1 MNLLN
6 VYIRL
11 ILKYWEQ
18 QAVIMKTFNFSKRA
32 PSVKTFALILAG
44 GQSSRMGGED
54 KGLVLL
60 DGKALIDHVIDK
72 IRPQVSHIAIS
83 TNRNLEEYAR
93 RSPHIFPDA
102 RQWQHFGPLSALC
115 TAANDLQLA
124 TADWLLV
131 VPCDMPYLPDDLV
144 ARFETVS
151 KRTPLCNAFYVE
163 TPVTMH
169 YNIMYIRP
177 QILQS
182 AIPYLFSGMKTLRSW
197 LQQQR
202 ARSVKFEVNE
212 HFIDLNTHTDL
223 HPQ

>member
-1 MNLLN
+1 
-6 VYIRL
+6 
-11 ILKYWEQ
+11 
-18 QAVIMKTFNFSKRA
+18 MKTFNFYKRA
-32 PSVKTFALILAG
+32 PAVKTFALILAG
-44 GQSSRMGGED
+44 GQASRMGGQD

-223 HPQ
+223 HP

>member
-1 MNLLN
+1 
-6 VYIRL
+6 
-11 ILKYWEQ
+11 
-18 QAVIMKTFNFSKRA
+18 
-32 PSVKTFALILAG
+32 
-44 GQSSRMGGED
+44 MGGED

-93 RSPHIFPDA
+93 RSPHIFPDT

>member
-1 MNLLN
+1 
-6 VYIRL
+6 
-11 ILKYWEQ
+11 
-18 QAVIMKTFNFSKRA
+18 MKTFNFSKRT

-44 GQSSRMGGED
+44 GQASRMGGED

-131 VPCDMPYLPDDLV
+131 VPCDMPYLPDGLV
-144 ARFETVS
+144 TRFETVS

-223 HPQ
+223 HPH

>member
-1 MNLLN
+1 
-6 VYIRL
+6 
-11 ILKYWEQ
+11 
-18 QAVIMKTFNFSKRA
+18 MKTSNFPKSPPA
-32 PSVKTFALILAG
+32 LKTFALILAG
-44 GQSSRMGGED
+44 GLADRMGGED
-54 KGLVLL
+54 KGLALL
-60 DGKALIDHVIDK
+60 EGRPLIDRVIGK
-72 IRPQVSHIAIS
+72 IRPQVSHIVIS
-83 TNRNLEEYAR
+83 ANRNLEEYAR
-93 RSPHIFPDA
+93 RSPYVFPDA

-124 TADWLLV
+124 AADWLLI

-144 ARFETVS
+144 ARFESVS

-202 ARSVKFEVNE
+202 ARPVRFEFDG
-212 HFIDLNTHTDL
+212 HFADLNTQTDL
-223 HPQ
+223 QEG

>member
-1 MNLLN
+1 M
-6 VYIRL
+6 
-11 ILKYWEQ
+11 
-18 QAVIMKTFNFSKRA
+18 
-32 PSVKTFALILAG
+32 KTFALILAD
-44 GQSSRMGGED
+44 GQASRMGGED
-54 KGLVLL
+54 KGLALL
-60 DGKALIDHVIDK
+60 GGKALIDHVIDRV
-72 IRPQVSHIAIS
+72 RPQVSHIAIS

-93 RSPHIFPDA
+93 RSLHIFPDA

-131 VPCDMPYLPDDLV
+131 VPCDMPYLPGDLV

-151 KRTPLCNAFYVE
+151 KRTPLCNAYYVE
-163 TPVTMH
+163 TPITMH

-202 ARSVKFEVNE
+202 ARSVRFEFDG
-212 HFIDLNTHTDL
+212 HFADLNTQIDL
-223 HPQ
+223 QEG